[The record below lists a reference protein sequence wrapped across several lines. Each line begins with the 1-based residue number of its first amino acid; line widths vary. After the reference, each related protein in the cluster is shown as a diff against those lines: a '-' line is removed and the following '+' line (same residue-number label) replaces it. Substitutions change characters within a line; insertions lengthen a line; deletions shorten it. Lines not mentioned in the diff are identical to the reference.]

1 MQRDGSAAPGPALG
15 RIVAGIILMAVGAG
29 WLAEAAGWADVPWRA
44 LLAGALVLVGAAL
57 MVGASS
63 GPHRGLI
70 VFGAILAGAVA
81 LSSAIEVIAHTPFG
95 GGIGEQTHRPA
106 AADAEYRAEYRW
118 GIGTMTLDLRDAE
131 PPLEGSS
138 IEASVGIGELIVVI
152 PRGVAVRIE
161 ARSGIGEV
169 VVFGEQRGGL
179 DARIEWSDDAS
190 PWLDLRLDVAIGKV
204 EVRR

>member
-1 MQRDGSAAPGPALG
+1 MQADGSAAPGPALG
-15 RIVAGIILMAVGAG
+15 RIVAGMILMAVGAG

-44 LLAGALVLVGAAL
+44 LLAGALILVGAAL
-57 MVGASS
+57 MLGASS
-63 GPHRGLI
+63 GPQRGLI
-70 VFGAILAGAVA
+70 VFGTILAGAVA
-81 LSSAIEVIAHTPFG
+81 LSSAIEVIADAPFG
-95 GGIGEQTHRPA
+95 RGIGEQTHRPE
-106 AADAEYRAEYRW
+106 AADAAYRW

-131 PPLEGSS
+131 PPREGSS
-138 IEASVGIGELIVVI
+138 IEASIGIGELIVII

-179 DARIEWSDDAS
+179 DARIEGSDEAS
-190 PWLDLRLDVAIGKV
+190 PGLDLRLDVAIGRV

>member
-1 MQRDGSAAPGPALG
+1 MQPDGSTAPGPALG
-15 RIVAGIILMAVGAG
+15 RIVAGMILMAVGAG

-44 LLAGALVLVGAAL
+44 LLAGALILVGAAL

-63 GPHRGLI
+63 GAHRGLI
-70 VFGAILAGAVA
+70 VFGAFLTGAVA
-81 LSSAIEVIAHTPFG
+81 LSSAIEVIADTPFG

-106 AADAEYRAEYRW
+106 AADAEYRW

-138 IEASVGIGELIVVI
+138 IAASTGIGELIVII

-179 DARIEWSDDAS
+179 DARVEWSDEAS
-190 PWLDLRLDVAIGKV
+190 PHLDLRLDVAIGRV

>member
-1 MQRDGSAAPGPALG
+1 M
-15 RIVAGIILMAVGAG
+15 ILMAVGAG

-57 MVGASS
+57 MLGASS

-70 VFGAILAGAVA
+70 IFGAILAGAVA
-81 LSSAIEVIAHTPFG
+81 LSSAIEVIADAPLR
-95 GGIGEQTHRPA
+95 GGIGEQTHRPDSVEA
-106 AADAEYRAEYRW
+106 QYRW
-118 GIGTMTLDLRDAE
+118 GIGTMTLDLRGAE

-138 IEASVGIGELIVVI
+138 IEASTGIGELIVII

-179 DARIEWSDDAS
+179 DARIEWSDEGY
-190 PWLDLRLDVAIGKV
+190 PRLDLRLDVAIGKV